1 MLRTITHSW
10 WMLLV
15 RGIIAI
21 LFGIAAFI
29 WPGLTIEALVSLFG
43 AYALIDGIVAVI
55 VGIQQYGETQRWWA
69 VLLEGIAG
77 IALGALTLFWPG
89 TTTTVLLAFI
99 AAWAIVTGVLEIAAA
114 IRLRKVIEGEW
125 MMILAGALSVLF
137 GVLLV
142 LQPTA
147 GAVAIIWLIGAYAL
161 VFGVLLSILA
171 LQLRSLGQTID
182 RAVPGAV

>member
-1 MLRTITHSW
+1 MLRTITHYW
-10 WMLLV
+10 WAILL
-15 RGIIAI
+15 RGIVAI

-29 WPGLTIEALVSLFG
+29 WPGPTIEVLVLLFG
-43 AYALIDGIVAVI
+43 AYALLDGIVAVI

-77 IALGALTLFWPG
+77 IVLGVLTFLWPG
-89 TTTTVLLAFI
+89 TTATVLLAFI
-99 AAWAIVTGVLEIAAA
+99 AAWAIVTGVFEIAAA
-114 IRLRKVIEGEW
+114 IELRKVIEGEW

-137 GVLLV
+137 GVLLI

-147 GAVAIIWLIGAYAL
+147 GAVAIIWLLGAYAI

-171 LQLRSLGQTID
+171 FELRRLGQTID